1 MLDGI
6 RKFSLG
12 ELINN
17 EFEVIGYRA
26 REKNYPGYPVYLVRH
41 KCGSETTVYHR
52 RQYAAKCEHCIYE
65 ALRQGLAQNPTDTAR
80 HEAIRNLDA
89 QVEQAHRQPQA
100 PAPVQAPQ
108 PTPQPSKKGNFIPS
122 KPLSRT
128 ARIVIQDLLVHGWTD
143 EAIRKG
149 GFEDL

>member
-26 REKNYPGYPVYLVRH
+26 REKNYPGYSVYLVRH

-65 ALRQGLAQNPTDTAR
+65 ALRQGLTQNPTNATR
-80 HEAIRNLDA
+80 REIIRNLDA
-89 QVEQAHRQPQA
+89 QVDQEYRQVRA
-100 PAPVQAPQ
+100 PAHVQ
-108 PTPQPSKKGNFIPS
+108 
-122 KPLSRT
+122 
-128 ARIVIQDLLVHGWTD
+128 
-143 EAIRKG
+143 
-149 GFEDL
+149 

>member
-1 MLDGI
+1 MLDGVI
-6 RKFSLG
+6 KLRLG
-12 ELINN
+12 ERIG

-26 REKNYPGYPVYLVRH
+26 REKNFPGFPVYLVRH

-52 RQYAAKCEHCIYE
+52 RQYAAKCEPCIYE
-65 ALRQGLAQNPTDTAR
+65 ALRQGLTQSPTNAAR
-80 HEAIRNLDA
+80 HEAIANLDA
-89 QVEQAHRQPQA
+89 QVDQEYRQVRA

-108 PTPQPSKKGNFIPS
+108 PPQPSKKGTFIPS

-128 ARIVIQDLLVHGWTD
+128 ARIVIQDLLAHDWTD
-143 EAIRKG
+143 EEIRKG